1 MQLCQTRYRVL
12 ETYRCLHARNPQD
25 RAKRGGYLRGDCA
38 SLPQAARIPSLHQ
51 ESPMRQLHDLTG
63 KTALVTGAS
72 GGLGKQFALAL
83 AQQGARVAVAAR
95 RLDALAEV
103 VKEIEASG
111 GKAVAVRLDVTDEQ
125 SIKDC
130 IAACTTSLGGVDVLV
145 NNSGVS
151 IAKPVLEQTAADWDA
166 VVNTNLRG
174 VFLVATEVA
183 RAMRDSN
190 RGGSIINIAS
200 ILGFRQIG
208 HVLPY
213 AASKAGVVQL
223 TKSLALEVARYNIR
237 VNAIAPGYFATDINR
252 DFFDTDAGAA
262 MLRRIP
268 QRRLGQAD
276 ELIGALLL
284 LASDASSY
292 MTGST
297 ITVDG
302 GHLVSSL

>member
-1 MQLCQTRYRVL
+1 M
-12 ETYRCLHARNPQD
+12 
-25 RAKRGGYLRGDCA
+25 K
-38 SLPQAARIPSLHQ
+38 
-51 ESPMRQLHDLTG
+51 QLHDLTG
-63 KTALVTGAS
+63 NNVLVTGAS
-72 GGLGKQFALAL
+72 SGLGRNFALSL
-83 AQQGARVAVAAR
+83 AQQGARVALAAR
-95 RLDALAEV
+95 RIDALAAV
-103 VKEIEASG
+103 VEEIQSMG
-111 GKAVAVRLDVTDEQ
+111 GQAIAVRLDVTDE
-125 SIKDC
+125 SSVKDC
-130 IAACTTSLGGVDVLV
+130 IAACLKSLGTIDVLV

-174 VFLVATEVA
+174 VFLMATEAA
-183 RAMRDSN
+183 RAMRDSK

-213 AASKAGVVQL
+213 AVSKAGVVQL
-223 TKSLALEVARYNIR
+223 TQSLALEVARYNIR

-252 DFFDTDAGAA
+252 EFFDTDAGAA

>member
-1 MQLCQTRYRVL
+1 M
-12 ETYRCLHARNPQD
+12 
-25 RAKRGGYLRGDCA
+25 K
-38 SLPQAARIPSLHQ
+38 
-51 ESPMRQLHDLTG
+51 QLHDLTG
-63 KTALVTGAS
+63 KTVLVTGAS
-72 GGLGKQFALAL
+72 SGLGRNFALSL

-95 RLDALAEV
+95 RVDALSAV
-103 VKEIEASG
+103 VEEIQSLG
-111 GKAVAVRLDVTDEQ
+111 GQAFAARLDVTDE
-125 SIKDC
+125 SSVKDC
-130 IAACTTSLGGVDVLV
+130 IAAVQSSLGSIDVLV

-151 IAKPVLEQTAADWDA
+151 IAKPALEQTAADWDA

-174 VFLVATEVA
+174 VFLMATEVA

-213 AASKAGVVQL
+213 AVSKAGVVQL

-268 QRRLGQAD
+268 QRRVGQAD
-276 ELIGALLL
+276 ELMGALLL

-292 MTGST
+292 MTGTT

>member
-1 MQLCQTRYRVL
+1 M
-12 ETYRCLHARNPQD
+12 
-25 RAKRGGYLRGDCA
+25 K
-38 SLPQAARIPSLHQ
+38 
-51 ESPMRQLHDLTG
+51 QLHDLTG
-63 KTALVTGAS
+63 KNVLVTGAS
-72 GGLGKQFALAL
+72 SGLGRKFALSL

-95 RLDALAEV
+95 RIDALSAV
-103 VKEIEASG
+103 VEEIQSMG
-111 GKAVAVRLDVTDEQ
+111 GQAIAVRLDVTDE
-125 SIKDC
+125 SSVKEC
-130 IAACTTSLGGVDVLV
+130 IVGCLKSLGSIDVLV

-174 VFLVATEVA
+174 VFLMATEAA
-183 RAMRDSN
+183 RAMRDTK

-213 AASKAGVVQL
+213 AVSKAGVVQL
-223 TKSLALEVARYNIR
+223 TQSLALEVARYNIR

-252 DFFDTDAGAA
+252 EFFDTDAGAA